1 MKTRT
6 LIIAGLTSFLL
17 TSLTQIPARLV
28 TNLLPANLPIKLQ
41 GVSGSLWQG
50 YANSLSAPNLQL
62 RDVEWDLQFAALFKG
77 QLAAELRGQLAQGG
91 KIDGLCS
98 INALGNVQCSNLN
111 VTDLPAQAL
120 SPYLQRLMVPPLRGQ
135 FQASLDSLSWDRE
148 NLPQG
153 SGRVEWQ
160 EAGVQLTPQNFGQY
174 SAILSMDADDNQ
186 QISLTSAPDAAFA
199 LDGQITVKP
208 ERQYQTNI
216 NIKPG
221 QNTDPGIKQFLGFIG
236 GKPQPDGS
244 YRLEQ
249 QGSF

>member
-6 LIIAGLTSFLL
+6 LIIAGVTSFLL

-28 TNLLPANLPIKLQ
+28 TDRLPESLPAKLQ
-41 GVSGSLWQG
+41 GVSGSLWKG
-50 YANSLSAPNLQL
+50 YANSLNAPNLQL
-62 RDVEWDLQFAALFKG
+62 RDIEWNLQLSSLFKG
-77 QLAAELRGQLAQGG
+77 QITAELRGRLAQGG
-91 KIDGLCS
+91 KVDGLCGMS
-98 INALGNVQCSNLN
+98 FTGNVQCSNLN
-111 VTDLPAQAL
+111 ITDLPAQAL
-120 SPYLQRLMVPPLRGQ
+120 SPFLQRLLVPPLRGQ
-135 FQASLDSLSWDRE
+135 FQASLDSLNWDLE

-160 EAGVQLTPQNFGQY
+160 EAGVQMAPQSFGQY
-174 SAILSMDADDNQ
+174 SAILSLDADNNQ
-186 QISLTSAPDAAFA
+186 QISLTSSPDATFA

-216 NIKPG
+216 NIKPS
-221 QNTDPGIKQFLGFIG
+221 QNADPGAKQVLGFMG

-249 QGSF
+249 QGPF